1 MKREQY
7 KQASRQHK
15 AEDTVLDL
23 DGIKIGGGH
32 FQLIAGPCAV
42 ESRKQL
48 HDTVAAIVSCGIRLI
63 RGGAYKPRT
72 SPYDFQ
78 GLGAEALDMLG
89 ELKKKHGVKIVT
101 EAVSPG
107 HVDEI
112 AAVADILQV
121 GSRNALNY
129 ELLKVVGAAGKPVVL
144 KRGMGSTV
152 EEWLSAAEHLIVS
165 GCSDVILCERGIK
178 TFETATRNTLD
189 IGGMALARQET
200 HLPIIVD
207 PSHAAGTKDL
217 VMPLALAAVAAGA
230 DGLLME
236 VHCSPEDALCDGRQQ
251 IPTGEVA
258 EAVDKI
264 TTFARTAGKTV
275 A

>member
-236 VHCSPEDALCDGRQQ
+236 VHCSPEDALCDGPQQ
-251 IPTGEVA
+251 IPTGELA